1 MTMEEKLTRLGEMMR
16 ENGKKA
22 MEISTIL
29 VGIEDLVA
37 KATMIIESGNID
49 LEELSKI
56 DSDINS
62 LYSALELL
70 TGLNLLEDI
79 E

>member
-1 MTMEEKLTRLGEMMR
+1 MTMEEKLSRLGEMMR

-22 MEISTIL
+22 VEISTIL

-37 KATMIIESGNID
+37 KATLIIESGDID
-49 LEELSKI
+49 LDELSKI
-56 DSDINS
+56 DNDINS

-70 TGLNLLEDI
+70 TGINLLE

>member
-1 MTMEEKLTRLGEMMR
+1 MTLDEKLTQLGEMMKG
-16 ENGKKA
+16 NDKKA
-22 MEISTIL
+22 VEISTIL
-29 VGIEDLVA
+29 VGIEDLVT
-37 KATMIIESGNID
+37 KATIMIVDGNID

-56 DSDINS
+56 DNDINS

-70 TGLNLLEDI
+70 TGINLLE

>member
-1 MTMEEKLTRLGEMMR
+1 MTMEEKLARLGEMMR

-70 TGLNLLEDI
+70 TGLNLLEDM

>member
-70 TGLNLLEDI
+70 TGLNLLEDM

>member
-1 MTMEEKLTRLGEMMR
+1 MTMEEKLSRLGEIMR

-37 KATMIIESGNID
+37 KATLIIESGDID
-49 LEELSKI
+49 LDELSKI
-56 DSDINS
+56 DNDINS

-70 TGLNLLEDI
+70 TGINLLE